1 MMTLTDVTPPRSRQE
16 DALYILV
23 QNRACGF
30 LAIKDWLAFRMC
42 SAWISAALDENR
54 VWEYCLSQH
63 RGKNHKKAPL
73 AFEARAVHCAG
84 FRGDGHRQIHTRFS
98 GDWYHW
104 LVMAYPIRQ
113 RSMLQQWA
121 DYWRGNPVRS
131 HYFFFMGP
139 DYRLHNLPNLFY
151 WEVYISRNLL
161 VSPIDFSV
169 SVGMASREDIQ
180 YLYSSGMHV
189 GFTSRS
195 MGYKHNGTICCDD
208 AAQNGKKEPYSIGD
222 VIGCG
227 IDLERHLLFWT
238 KNGVLQYKTPRF
250 LTSSPLLPVVQ
261 ASHKLFVTM
270 NYGEKPF
277 RFDLSSLVV

>member
-1 MMTLTDVTPPRSRQE
+1 
-16 DALYILV
+16 
-23 QNRACGF
+23 
-30 LAIKDWLAFRMC
+30 
-42 SAWISAALDENR
+42 
-54 VWEYCLSQH
+54 
-63 RGKNHKKAPL
+63 
-73 AFEARAVHCAG
+73 
-84 FRGDGHRQIHTRFS
+84 
-98 GDWYHW
+98 
-104 LVMAYPIRQ
+104 
-113 RSMLQQWA
+113 MLQQWA

-238 KNGVLQYKTPRF
+238 KNGVLQYETPRF